1 MKKSRSIIV
10 TNLIILLVV
19 SCSGSVPETTT
30 TEQID
35 ILDTVPLSTSTIEIR
50 PTATSDPLPTQAAVM
65 PTDAPA
71 ATSEEIDMAERI
83 KDAKVLVYEDTRAQ
97 PDLDLVAFAHRA
109 LGFLGITDVV
119 EVGDAT
125 RLFQEQILS
134 DTDWDLI
141 IVVAEALPNFKGEL
155 FDGVLQEVDEGT
167 AVILELR
174 FLNEIAS
181 GRIAPLLE
189 QCGLRWQKGVGREMA
204 TYDPLNYSYI
214 WHNEEHSLVT
224 TPNQPL
230 APSYPYPVWW
240 GDAGDMLKL
249 EPGSSSEL
257 VAGALV
263 DHPEINGV
271 LASCLDNRVII
282 QTFASHDY
290 AYRDMIMLWENYI
303 YNALVSHFNLN
314 Q

>member
-1 MKKSRSIIV
+1 MRKYGLFS
-10 TNLIILLVV
+10 TAALFTMLIV
-19 SCSGSVPETTT
+19 SCSGNAPETTT
-30 TEQID
+30 PEQINT
-35 ILDTVPLSTSTIEIR
+35 LDTAQLATPTIEIQ
-50 PTATSDPLPTQAAVM
+50 PTATSEALPTQTAAI
-65 PTDAPA
+65 PTAAPA
-71 ATSEEIDMAERI
+71 ATPVEIDMTERI
-83 KDAKVLVYEDTRAQ
+83 KNAKVLVYEDTRAE

-125 RLFQEQILS
+125 RFFQEQIFS
-134 DTDWDLI
+134 DTDWDLV
-141 IVVAEALPNFKGEL
+141 IVVAEALPNFKGEM
-155 FDGVLQEVDEGT
+155 FDGVLQEVEEGT

-174 FLNEIAS
+174 FLNEIAA

-189 QCGLRWQKGVGREMA
+189 QCGLRWQKGVGRERA
-204 TYDPLNYSYI
+204 TYDPLNYSYV
-214 WHNEEHSLVT
+214 WHDKEHPLVT

-230 APSYPYPVWW
+230 APTYPYPVWW

-263 DHPEINGV
+263 KHPEMNGV
-271 LASCLDNRVII
+271 LASCMDNRVII

-290 AYRDMIMLWENYI
+290 VYSDMIMLWENYI
-303 YNALVSHFNLN
+303 YNALVSHFSLN